1 MEKEEIATVSPLTTM
16 SKTRD
21 NRSLLFT
28 ARFNI
33 FVLSLLTL
41 SLSIYIYIKLVIH
54 FRNKMN
60 QCTFQ
65 GTNSPPFAFLLILQ
79 TMPFCSYSHGR
90 LYTL

>member
-1 MEKEEIATVSPLTTM
+1 MFVMEKEEIATVSPLTTM

-41 SLSIYIYIKLVIH
+41 SLYIYIYKT
-54 FRNKMN
+54 
-60 QCTFQ
+60 CYTFQ
-65 GTNSPPFAFLLILQ
+65 EQNEPMYFSRNEFTAFCFFTYLADNAIL
-79 TMPFCSYSHGR
+79 FVFSW
-90 LYTL
+90 